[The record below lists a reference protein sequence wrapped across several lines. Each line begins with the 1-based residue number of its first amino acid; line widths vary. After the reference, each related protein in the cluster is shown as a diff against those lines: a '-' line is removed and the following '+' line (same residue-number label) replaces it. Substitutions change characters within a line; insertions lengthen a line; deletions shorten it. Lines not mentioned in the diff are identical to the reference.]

1 MSSRGSTT
9 AATPAS
15 SSPIRYE
22 AQPRSSCVTCRNST
36 LATLSGSGGSLGQ
49 RLAGARVE
57 EVHLADVHPQPRGGV
72 CLDVAGR
79 LQTRDRL
86 VAVAGARQ
94 VRRAGVGRQRSEE
107 HTSELQSR
115 YVIS

>member
-36 LATLSGSGGSLGQ
+36 RRSLRLLRGCLRAGAALGQ
-49 RLAGARVE
+49 RLSGPRFEQVD
-57 EVHLADVHPQPRGGV
+57 LADVEPEPRRAV
-72 CLDVAGR
+72 RLDVAGG
-79 LQTRDRL
+79 LEARDRL
-86 VAVAGARQ
+86 VAVAGVRQ
-94 VRRAGVGRQRSEE
+94 VRRAGV
-107 HTSELQSR
+107 
-115 YVIS
+115 